1 MVTIS
6 AGYFLSASSLC
17 RAVFSSNGMS
27 ATTTVLMLSSMY
39 SLTPWPLLYAD
50 QTRQVNF
57 RGFPKNQNCQ
67 GNTIYENR
75 RARSPP
81 VITDCPELLLCF
93 ASDLCAILRNP
104 GTRVTAAGRVA
115 RACDPRGVKRGGL
128 FTRPG
133 CDAEGWPS
141 TRSGTTYIP
150 GSEIR
155 RSQYL

>member
-57 RGFPKNQNCQ
+57 RGFPKKQKSSITAGDHRLSRASPLLCVRPVCHSPESRDPRN
-67 GNTIYENR
+67 GR
-75 RARSPP
+75 RSCRSSLRSARSQ
-81 VITDCPELLLCF
+81 
-93 ASDLCAILRNP
+93 
-104 GTRVTAAGRVA
+104 TRR
-115 RACDPRGVKRGGL
+115 
-128 FTRPG
+128 FFSRPG